1 MVGVCRGGL
10 LALVLLVLVLGAAC
24 VWVVG
29 GSGRATRGWWLV
41 GSWSWWGVPV
51 VSGVGEVGAVG
62 GWRWRCVATVGGV
75 GDGVGEGAA
84 DGAVGDVE
92 GEGAVGDAL
101 VDGGVLTA
109 GVGPRHSWWRYP
121 WVLLARVLAPLV
133 SLMPMVLYRAVSPWR
148 LPLTLWVVVAEA
160 APSVA
165 VSVMPVVRSLWASLW
180 FTASRTLLMLLV
192 VGVGLCVG
200 GQRLVFRGGRW
211 PVSVALSG
219 RVCSRWCGLLVM
231 LLV

>member
-1 MVGVCRGGL
+1 MGV
-10 LALVLLVLVLGAAC
+10 
-24 VWVVG
+24 
-29 GSGRATRGWWLV
+29 
-41 GSWSWWGVPV
+41 
-51 VSGVGEVGAVG
+51 
-62 GWRWRCVATVGGV
+62 
-75 GDGVGEGAA
+75 
-84 DGAVGDVE
+84 VE

-109 GVGPRHSWWRYP
+109 GVGPRHSWCRYP
-121 WVLLARVLAPLV
+121 WVSLVRVLAPLV
-133 SLMPMVLYRAVSPWR
+133 SLMPMVLYRAVSPRR

-160 APSVA
+160 ALSVA
-165 VSVMPVVRSLWASLW
+165 VSVMSVVRSLWAPLW

-211 PVSVALSG
+211 PVPVALSG
-219 RVCSRWCGLLVM
+219 RVCSRWCCLLVM

>member
-1 MVGVCRGGL
+1 MPLVAGGWSVRGPGGV
-10 LALVLLVLVLGAAC
+10 
-24 VWVVG
+24 
-29 GSGRATRGWWLV
+29 
-41 GSWSWWGVPV
+41 VPV

-84 DGAVGDVE
+84 GGAVGDVE

-121 WVLLARVLAPLV
+121 WVSLARVLAPLV

-148 LPLTLWVVVAEA
+148 LPLTLWFVGAEA
-160 APSVA
+160 ALPVA
-165 VSVMPVVRSLWASLW
+165 VSVMSVVRSLWAPLW
-180 FTASRTLLMLLV
+180 FTASRTLLTLLV